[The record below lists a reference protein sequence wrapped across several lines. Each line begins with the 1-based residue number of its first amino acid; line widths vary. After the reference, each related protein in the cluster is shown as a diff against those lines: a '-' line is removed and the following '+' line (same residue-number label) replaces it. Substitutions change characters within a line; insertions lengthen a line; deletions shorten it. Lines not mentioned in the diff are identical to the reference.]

1 MVTIVCATFLRKL
14 KWGELNLPLDLIYLT
29 TSVLNT
35 GSKIIVNTVFCAQ
48 GKIVFWISL
57 MINHPK
63 SGWVFSTNTR
73 DFHEN
78 LILLKSYY
86 YLHFLKATY
95 LRSNLQKKISKSVHG
110 LESYLIFC
118 TRKKVGAT
126 PSQAHH
132 IFMLLFFNHLI
143 SQLKRSVF

>member
-1 MVTIVCATFLRKL
+1 M
-14 KWGELNLPLDLIYLT
+14 PLDLIYLT

-95 LRSNLQKKISKSVHG
+95 LRSNLQKKISKSVHWFT
-110 LESYLIFC
+110 SYSTFC
-118 TRKKVGAT
+118 TRNWSSFACFQYKGLLGSNGTEKDSFRNNLKKT
-126 PSQAHH
+126 E
-132 IFMLLFFNHLI
+132 II
-143 SQLKRSVF
+143 SSSF